1 MPLSR
6 WRRGGGVG
14 ALKFLKL
21 REEEWRTIQPA
32 KHTIRFDATPD
43 DETAVIVSCRTISA
57 VLE

>member
-6 WRRGGGVG
+6 WCRGGGVG

-32 KHTIRFDATPD
+32 KHT
-43 DETAVIVSCRTISA
+43 
-57 VLE
+57 